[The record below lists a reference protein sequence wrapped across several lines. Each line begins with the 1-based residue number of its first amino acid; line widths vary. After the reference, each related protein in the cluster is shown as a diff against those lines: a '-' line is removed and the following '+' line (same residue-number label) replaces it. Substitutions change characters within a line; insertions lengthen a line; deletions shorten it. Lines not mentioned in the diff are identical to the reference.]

1 MSYTEEKPFL
11 GTETPQ
17 DYPNAKVVI
26 LPIPFEATTT
36 YGKGTEN
43 GAFAIL
49 EASHQV
55 EYYDDELKIETGLKF
70 PIYTHQAIAN
80 TIENPD
86 LSPEEMINI
95 TYETVSKL
103 IKDGK
108 FVIGLGGE
116 HSITTAI
123 VKAYQ
128 DHLAEPFTVVQIDA
142 HGDLRYEY
150 EGSIYN
156 HACIMHRILDL
167 GLPSVPIAIRAISQP
182 EAELIEKHKIP
193 VIWGHDLEQNNYW
206 IQEAIAS
213 IKTRK
218 VFLTIDLDGLDPA
231 IMPGVGTPVPGGL
244 QWYPLLSFLKT
255 LFATYEVIGSD
266 VMELAPIHGNVVSEF
281 AAAKLVYKLIGYKF
295 YQS

>member
-17 DYPNAKVVI
+17 DYPNAKIVI

-49 EASHQV
+49 DASHQV

-86 LSPEEMINI
+86 LSPEEMIKI

-116 HSITTAI
+116 HSITTGI

-128 DHLAEPFTVVQIDA
+128 DQLAEPFTVVQIDA
-142 HGDLRYEY
+142 HGDLRYDY

-182 EAELIEKHKIP
+182 EADLIEKHKIP
-193 VIWGHDLEQNNYW
+193 VIWGHDLERNNYW

-218 VFLTIDLDGLDPA
+218 VFLTIDLDGLDPS

-255 LFATYEVIGSD
+255 LFATYEVIGCD

-295 YQS
+295 YNS